1 MNFIDEL
8 QIIDEMPAMNNRK
21 SLFNNNIPGGIRHC
35 EWLMINEEYYLSIQ
49 ASEYH
54 YCIPRGLI
62 PLEDYTHF
70 EMALIFEGTITT
82 DMSIIKGFDRY
93 DELMDCF
100 DDCIFSEVPKD
111 LIEDLYRWL
120 TVKYN

>member
-1 MNFIDEL
+1 MNFIDKL
-8 QIIDEMPAMNNRK
+8 QIIDEMPSMNDRK
-21 SLFNNNIPGGIRHC
+21 SIFDNKLPGGIRHC
-35 EWLMINEEYYLSIQ
+35 EWITIDEEYCLSIQ

-54 YCIPRGLI
+54 HCIPRGLI

-82 DMSIIKGFDRY
+82 DMRIIKGFNRY
-93 DELMDCF
+93 DELMECF

-111 LIEDLYRWL
+111 LINDLYNWMLKFR
-120 TVKYN
+120 